1 MPSLYYVTQAK
12 GIKNIEDLM
21 REKGEEV
28 RRINAADSPQD
39 LEFVQGE
46 DDGNKVNQVEK
57 LK

>member
-1 MPSLYYVTQAK
+1 MK

-39 LEFVQGE
+39 LEFVQEEKYVDAGIH
-46 DDGNKVNQVEK
+46 GNEVEK
-57 LK
+57 IR